1 MVVTTRAGARK
12 KPREIEE
19 DSEHGEEQGEEKEK
33 AVRDNSHEQEQWD
46 VGDVLDDDLFV
57 DNGRL
62 EKTRLSRSQ
71 KRLNRKQF
79 QSGDKNR
86 STEEETEENI
96 ADLDFGAEELRR
108 LQQADETLH
117 DINQLAERGD
127 PQFVKK
133 SSLVYRKTSSTEDH
147 AVEQLVLPRQ
157 CRAMVLKLH
166 GT

>member
-1 MVVTTRAGARK
+1 M
-12 KPREIEE
+12 
-19 DSEHGEEQGEEKEK
+19 
-33 AVRDNSHEQEQWD
+33 
-46 VGDVLDDDLFV
+46 GDVLDDDLFV

-79 QSGDKNR
+79 QSSDKNR

-157 CRAMVLKLH
+157 CRAMVLKLAH
-166 GT
+166 ETPLAGHLGRNKTTRRVLQRFYWPGVCRDVAKHCRCCPEC